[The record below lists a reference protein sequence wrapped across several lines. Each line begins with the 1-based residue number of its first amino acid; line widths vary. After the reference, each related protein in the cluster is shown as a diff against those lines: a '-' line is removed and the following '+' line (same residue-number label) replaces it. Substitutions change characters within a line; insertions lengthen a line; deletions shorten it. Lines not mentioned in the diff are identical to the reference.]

1 MSDSA
6 NLDKMISIFK
16 EVQGRSPNLDELS
29 YLLSADYQ
37 LSKEM
42 SDNDIS
48 RIRDMLE
55 STGDFSDRDLK
66 EITQELK
73 YQQRQKKGSKPVREK
88 STLDRVLGFVIPLFA
103 MFLIWYFILRKV

>member
-1 MSDSA
+1 MSDSE

-16 EVQGRSPNLDELS
+16 ETQGRSPNLDELS

-48 RIRDMLE
+48 RIRDMLGA
-55 STGDFSDRDLK
+55 TGDFSDRDLN

-73 YQQRQKKGSKPVREK
+73 YQQRQKKRPKPVREK
-88 STLDRVLGFVIPLFA
+88 STLDRVLGIVIPLFA